1 METNIETLVAEENWN
16 GLKYYYPEA
25 DEVTRMKY
33 AYYFGTAYLVSQ
45 RLEIMPAREA
55 AEKLVEAFRI
65 SLYDRRITEGVKEY
79 LGSGIY
85 KLQHKIDQ
93 LARDHTVRGAS
104 EEPDAADQSRTG
116 CEYYLLLYFLNGS
129 TEGSQ
134 GYMSREKIFLIE
146 SGIAS
151 IMNDKYKQK
160 AAWESL
166 MKLIVNLKE
175 IDDHFV
181 EAIVAFFRLFN
192 TVEIS
197 RKSDQLSFTGYLLE
211 HKDLF
216 SEEESK
222 RLTEFHDELTQ
233 ECALIL
239 LEMMLGREDYK
250 KRMLE
255 SKIQRAEEVKQFAF
269 RNAKCP
275 ENLDSSY
282 FKETQVNKKARELM
296 AQSKPY
302 EALNIIIDEYK
313 TGIPNNSFLIRELLN
328 EVVSLLFEKT
338 GNLDYVVKALK
349 IDPGNEKLKEY
360 LMR

>member
-1 METNIETLVAEENWN
+1 METNIETLVAEENWK
-16 GLKYYYPEA
+16 GLKYYYTEA
-25 DEVTRMKY
+25 DEETRMLY
-33 AYYFGTAYLVSQ
+33 AYYFGTAHLVSQ
-45 RLEIMPAREA
+45 RLEIMPAQEA

-85 KLQHKIDQ
+85 KLICRIDQ
-93 LARDHTVRGAS
+93 LARDYTIRGAS
-104 EEPDAADQSRTG
+104 EEPDAADLSRTG
-116 CEYYLLLYFLNGS
+116 CEYYLLLCFLNGT

-151 IMNDKYKQK
+151 IMNEKYKHK

-192 TVEIS
+192 TVDIS

-216 SEEESK
+216 SEEECK
-222 RLTEFHDELTQ
+222 RLTEFHNELTQ
-233 ECALIL
+233 ECAQIL

-255 SKIQRAEEVKQFAF
+255 SKIQRAEEVKRFAF
-269 RNAKCP
+269 RNANCP
-275 ENLDSSY
+275 ENLFSSY
-282 FKETQVNKKARELM
+282 FKETQVNKKARDLL
-296 AQSKPY
+296 AQSKAA
-302 EALNIIIDEYK
+302 EAFDIIIDENK
-313 TGIPNNSFLIRELLN
+313 SGISKNSFLIRELLN
-328 EVVSLLFEKT
+328 EVVALLFEKT
-338 GNLDYVVKALK
+338 GRMDYVVKALK
-349 IDPGNEKLKEY
+349 VDPGNEVIKGY